1 MASNLAKRRA
11 VDWSHRNRAL
21 LSRVSVFNPA
31 LEMGATDVSRKNY
44 LTIAFSTEDSTP
56 CMNED
61 WIKQRIQI
69 SSSIHSQLRY
79 AVAYSSN
86 NLWRTCK
93 NMYTFRFTKTLQK
106 YTITSPIFN
115 ASAML
120 QIITMPSQKHLVE
133 KSLHASTSDA
143 KLVQQVLYAVAV
155 DSALCWLPSVL

>member
-1 MASNLAKRRA
+1 MCGW
-11 VDWSHRNRAL
+11 WSHRNRAL

-44 LTIAFSTEDSTP
+44 RTIAFTVSMEDSTP

-93 NMYTFRFTKTLQK
+93 NMYTFCFTKTLQK

-143 KLVQQVLYAVAV
+143 KLVQQVLGHCYAVAV